1 MPDSYVYIITNKL
14 NGVLYVGVT
23 SDLHSRVWQH
33 KQRASPGFT
42 RKYNLC
48 KLVYFDILDDKYQA
62 ITREKQL
69 KKWRRAWKIQLI
81 EKHNPRWKDL
91 YSEL

>member
-48 KLVYFDILDDKYQA
+48 KLVYFDILDDIYQA